1 MRSAAHALV
10 QSQLAEI
17 LVGAGARLAAGQV
30 IATLPITHRPIS
42 DAHWRPE
49 NRGHSEATAQFTA
62 ADRRRLL
69 IHQTIRNATSRAPGK
84 WTAAHKPL
92 IEAGGSLIDYQ
103 PGVFR
108 QLEPGT
114 CRAASHQQ
122 GEREEQSQVGF
133 HGQSFVRSEE
143 HTSELQ
149 S

>member
-1 MRSAAHALV
+1 VLELGHAI
-10 QSQLAEI
+10 AE
-17 LVGAGARLAAGQV
+17 LL
-30 IATLPITHRPIS
+30 ITQRPIS
-42 DAHWRPE
+42 DASWLQDIRV
-49 NRGHSEATAQFTA
+49 HSEATAQFA
-62 ADRRRLL
+62 AAVRRRLL
-69 IHQTIRNATSRAPGK
+69 SHQTIRNATSRAPGK

-92 IEAGGSLIDYQ
+92 IEAGGSLVDYQ